1 MVLTRKKILYLLLIT
16 AFFNAVLRP
25 SADSNITLFRLLIP
39 VSLYYIGKCSA
50 KVFFLIMKVMIFFS
64 MLSFLQ
70 FTLVKYVFFP
80 YVETL
85 SIIHQIEY
93 LFHIFCISIV
103 VGLVLCLSMI
113 CDDSFHAEFLKFL
126 STILKFV
133 IVVFSVYALL
143 GRDPAQFLL
152 FGNIN
157 DLGCIMTAGIA
168 IILLDNNTNSFMKVF
183 WIIVSCFWL
192 LYNDSKLALFG
203 GIVEI
208 ALFLIFKLSKS
219 SEARMKKLIK
229 YLFIVLGVIGVWI
242 FINSS
247 SVINKYEI
255 KDITIEPIKNVLN
268 GIFYSHS
275 SNSVT
280 YRANVIIGLATIIK
294 NSFFFGVGVG
304 NSSLLLKYIIPDPF
318 GTFSRFSFMAS
329 HIWWFEI
336 MADGGV
342 LFAFIMIRGY
352 FKSIKYFFSSNNTE
366 RMLFSQL
373 IILSFPLWS
382 MSSSGLYTEFFTL
395 SVLAFSILEQ
405 REYSKITIALQGE

>member
-1 MVLTRKKILYLLLIT
+1 MVLTRKKILYILLIT

-50 KVFFLIMKVMIFFS
+50 RVFFLIMKVMIFFS
-64 MLSFLQ
+64 VLSFLQ
-70 FTLVKYVFFP
+70 FALVKYVFFP
-80 YVETL
+80 NVETL
-85 SIIHQIEY
+85 SVIHQIEY

-103 VGLVLCLSMI
+103 VGLVLCLRMI
-113 CDDSFHAEFLKFL
+113 CDDSFHAEFLRFL
-126 STILKFV
+126 SSILKFV
-133 IVVFSVYALL
+133 IVVFSIYALL

-168 IILLDNNTNSFMKVF
+168 ILLLDNKTNTFMKVF

-219 SEARMKKLIK
+219 NEAGMKKMFKYTLI
-229 YLFIVLGVIGVWI
+229 LLGVLGVWL

-247 SVINKYEI
+247 TVINNYGI
-255 KDITIEPIKNVLN
+255 RDITIEPIKNVLH

-275 SNSVT
+275 SSSVT
-280 YRANVIIGLATIIK
+280 YRANVIIGLITILK
-294 NSFFFGVGVG
+294 SSFFLGVGVG
-304 NSSLLLKYIIPDPF
+304 NSSLLLKYIIPDPY

-336 MADGGV
+336 MVDGGIV
-342 LFAFIMIRGY
+342 FAFMLIRGY
-352 FKSIKYFFSSNNTE
+352 IRTIKSYFASNNSDSL
-366 RMLFSQL
+366 LFSQL
-373 IILSFPLWS
+373 IIMSFPLWS

-395 SVLAFSILEQ
+395 SVLAFSIIEQ
-405 REYSKITIALQGE
+405 REFSKMNIAQQ